1 MNHVNICRSHR
12 YGKKN
17 HHAYKSNNPIICI
30 SFIHFFSLELLIQYS
45 HYAMQL
51 HCFFSL
57 FLSLWVC
64 AISPGYAFSFNFSFV
79 FINLHAVLVVSW
91 DAFHSLSPL
100 QNRKT
105 DGVCNTA
112 IRVECIVCSRTIVFF
127 IVWFDRC
134 LYNMHHV
141 AATYVLDS
149 FIRTNVCN
157 ISESSHESL

>member
-105 DGVCNTA
+105 DGVCVLKYRYTRGMHCVLENYSVFHRM
-112 IRVECIVCSRTIVFF
+112 IRSLSLQHASCSR
-127 IVWFDRC
+127 
-134 LYNMHHV
+134 
-141 AATYVLDS
+141 
-149 FIRTNVCN
+149 NVCAWF
-157 ISESSHESL
+157 IHSHKCMQH